1 MFVHCILCYV
11 RWLFPSFLGKLSC
24 AWLANLATLTVDNW
38 LTGELSTFHCCL
50 EHISI
55 RVCSTTF
62 EAAFT
67 DEFWKRSQH
76 QSTCD
81 WIAHKDV
88 NTRCKL
94 VHTQRLNWPRYSQ
107 IYELTLFYQ
116 DYFAELWSKQTWGL
130 SFSDTLSHTSYT
142 PVESSFMTQQ
152 QSSFDLIIKVPLVC
166 VWWKKVLCHT

>member
-1 MFVHCILCYV
+1 MLCTLIISKFFEY
-11 RWLFPSFLGKLSC
+11 LSKLSC

-38 LTGELSTFHCCL
+38 LTGELSTFQCCL

-94 VHTQRLNWPRYSQ
+94 VHTLCLHWTRYSQ
-107 IYELTLFYQ
+107 KLWTYIVLSRLFCWAMIKTNTGFVFLRYTVSS
-116 DYFAELWSKQTWGL
+116 YFIHTCRVKLY
-130 SFSDTLSHTSYT
+130 DTAT
-142 PVESSFMTQQ
+142 V
-152 QSSFDLIIKVPLVC
+152 
-166 VWWKKVLCHT
+166 